1 MMPIHFGTALA
12 AGCDLDGDGYSDAVV
27 GSAGSGGPGLVSV
40 YFGGPAGLATTPAY
54 EIDNT
59 FAALGDGVGAAV
71 ACNGDFN
78 GDGQADLAVGAFEG
92 ETNTLGSVA
101 VFSGGA
107 RTRGTP
113 LWSVRG
119 VTTFTELGTVL
130 EFVGDQD
137 GVAGDELAVGEP
149 GAMNGT
155 VREAG
160 LVKIVRYRA
169 GGMTTAEVLLRMTLA
184 SERFGAAIVSLGPI
198 GPAGESG
205 FAVGIPTGGTDQSGL
220 IDVFYRGAITTPV
233 RPRSI
238 IPTSTAGMGTRYGAR
253 FAR

>member
-1 MMPIHFGTALA
+1 
-12 AGCDLDGDGYSDAVV
+12 
-27 GSAGSGGPGLVSV
+27 
-40 YFGGPAGLATTPAY
+40 
-54 EIDNT
+54 
-59 FAALGDGVGAAV
+59 
-71 ACNGDFN
+71 
-78 GDGQADLAVGAFEG
+78 VGAFEG
-92 ETNTLGSVA
+92 ETNTVGAVV

-119 VTTFTELGTVL
+119 VAQFTELGTVL

-149 GAMNGT
+149 GALNGT
-155 VREAG
+155 VMDAG
-160 LVKIVRYRA
+160 LVKIARYRA
-169 GGMTTAEVLLRMTLA
+169 GGMTTTEVLLRMTLA

-205 FAVGIPTGGTDQSGL
+205 FAVGIPSGGTDMSGL
-220 IDVFYRGAITTPV
+220 VDVFYRGALTTPV
-233 RPRSI
+233 RPRTI
-238 IPTSTAGMGTRYGAR
+238 TPTLTMAMGTRYGAR